1 MSPPTLANDWG
12 GAGAVTPAL
21 ASNGTND
28 EDSTRQAG
36 TEQAQPEQTW
46 LDAISAGIVTSSEL
60 RTMPLKPR
68 QKLLGDWFCE
78 ADQGFIFA
86 PRGVGKTWLVLV
98 IARALSE
105 GSMAGPWRAHKPS
118 KVLYIDGEMPP
129 DLMRARDTGLERG
142 EGEIEFL
149 NHEILFERT
158 GKVLNITSPEI
169 QAAITARCISAG
181 VKVLVL
187 DNLST
192 LASGMKENEADAWE
206 LVNSWLLD
214 LRRRGIAVIIVHHSG
229 RNGQMR
235 GTSRRE
241 DAAFWAICLDDA
253 KQQADD
259 KRGARFISR
268 FTKPS
273 RNTQEEIPAY
283 EWSIQTDAATGK
295 ISVNCQPAHSLDVL
309 RKLVEEGV
317 TECGQ
322 LADEMHVSSSAISK
336 MAKKGMDAGW
346 LKKDG
351 RGYALTGAGE

>member
-1 MSPPTLANDWG
+1 MSTRIKKRG
-12 GAGAVTPAL
+12 GAGAGTRAN
-21 ASNGTND
+21 ASNETNQG
-28 EDSTRQAG
+28 DSING
-36 TEQAQPEQTW
+36 KDNAQPEPTW
-46 LDAISAGIVTSSEL
+46 LEAISAGTVTSTEL
-60 RTMPLKPR
+60 RAMALKPR
-68 QKLLGDWFCE
+68 QRLLGDWFCE

-86 PRGVGKTWLVLV
+86 PRGVGKTWIVLI

-105 GSMAGPWRAHKPS
+105 GSAAGPWKAHKKA
-118 KVLYIDGEMPP
+118 KVFYIDGEMPP
-129 DLMRARDTGLERG
+129 DLMRARDTGLESCT
-142 EGEIEFL
+142 GEIEFL

-169 QAAITARCISAG
+169 QAAITARCVNTE

-192 LASGMKENEADAWE
+192 LASGMKENEADSWE

-214 LRRRGIAVIIVHHSG
+214 LRRKGIAVIIVHHSG

-283 EWSIQTDAATGK
+283 EWSIQTDAASGK
-295 ISVNCQPAHSLDVL
+295 ISVTYKLAQSLDVL
-309 RKLVEEGV
+309 RKLIEEGV

-322 LADEMHVSSSAISK
+322 LADEMHVSPSTISK
-336 MAKKGMDAGW
+336 LAKKGMDAGW
-346 LKKDG
+346 LGKEG
-351 RGYALTGAGE
+351 RGYALTGTGE